1 MSAYSTATIHFD
13 DGFSTLH
20 PFLNQ
25 TTHIYLF
32 DKPIY
37 MFIFWNCFLPTMHN
51 ICCWIYYTVK
61 MLWLK
66 VWCLRA
72 AWRTEVGILYYEI
85 YKDACFCY
93 VMCLLQCRLIKK
105 VLHNLCN
112 NNFILKW
119 NCTHEV
125 WPTAAYVHWHI
136 FALWWNE
143 LLCKVLAS
151 SWPISMM
158 LPNKVLMRELCV
170 LQHFEI
176 KSEFMIV

>member
-37 MFIFWNCFLPTMHN
+37 MFIFWNCFLPTVQK
-51 ICCWIYYTVK
+51 ICCWISYTVK

-93 VMCLLQCRLIKK
+93 VMCLLQCRQIKK
-105 VLHNLCN
+105 ELHNLCN

-119 NCTHEV
+119 NCVYMKFDQQLHMCIDMFSLYDGMNCYAKF
-125 WPTAAYVHWHI
+125 WQVHDQFQWCSQTK
-136 FALWWNE
+136 F
-143 LLCKVLAS
+143 
-151 SWPISMM
+151 
-158 LPNKVLMRELCV
+158 LCV
-170 LQHFEI
+170 SYVYYNTL
-176 KSEFMIV
+176 K